1 MYKQIQK
8 YHDRNYPLWMNTDST
23 KWQDQHVG
31 YWVAKCY
38 LSSVGYFDKT
48 GPNHVDASG
57 LLSICINSSFI
68 KQRITT
74 IKHFKEVRDIRNKT
88 LHDAHYEM
96 DGKTAD
102 DCLNKMIKVLED
114 RKELKYDNY
123 AKQAAF
129 HIRKIKIKAENT
141 PTIMTEALHKW
152 LQINVDVDKSLK
164 EIECL
169 MYDRL
174 QKDLKGFIV
183 AEVKRVVKH
192 SLDDRGNDE
201 NEQKVEGLCH
211 QLVKYYQ
218 QQLNST
224 PISPLLSDKDEN
236 LDKLYIPP
244 KIVEKDP
251 RKVGTAAKEKGTTV
265 TTYRQIFSN
274 AGEFMKHVLIVGE
287 AGMGKSSCAA
297 MCALKWA
304 NQFSSTKTSNNADE
318 NASLQKPFPEEKQ
331 NYQFQ
336 DDSFYKE
343 IDFLF
348 HLRLRDSGELCH
360 MTDMIR
366 DQLIS
371 RIYQKDEIA
380 DAYSTMM
387 HVLSNYKCVIIAD
400 GLDEWSHPDG
410 TNCNCTSEDKVIP
423 YLAPTI
429 DAIVLI
435 TSRPWRMSQ
444 QRVQDTKI
452 NKYLE
457 LEGTADIMLL
467 IQKLLNSLNET
478 VSEKKT
484 LEDFVKSVDIMKL
497 KCLLSVPIVSMLL
510 VCLWFQGMPESSSM
524 CDIYALFIEM
534 MFAQKHRHVSVVPQ
548 TKTQL
553 PRCFKKTTCIHN
565 NYNILKNMAELA
577 FTKLFLNDRTSF
589 LVFKEVDILA
599 QDNLVFLLKSG
610 VLQETKSASLI
621 RNKSSYSFIH
631 KTVQEFLATIHMYY
645 HPDDLH
651 RVLTPFYE
659 KNGEMS
665 DISHVHCIVFMC
677 GLNIELANEM
687 CYDIEQYISRQSAF
701 CDLN

>member
-410 TNCNCTSEDKVIP
+410 TNCNCTSEDK
-423 YLAPTI
+423 
-429 DAIVLI
+429 
-435 TSRPWRMSQ
+435 
-444 QRVQDTKI
+444 
-452 NKYLE
+452 
-457 LEGTADIMLL
+457 
-467 IQKLLNSLNET
+467 
-478 VSEKKT
+478 
-484 LEDFVKSVDIMKL
+484 
-497 KCLLSVPIVSMLL
+497 
-510 VCLWFQGMPESSSM
+510 GMPESSSM